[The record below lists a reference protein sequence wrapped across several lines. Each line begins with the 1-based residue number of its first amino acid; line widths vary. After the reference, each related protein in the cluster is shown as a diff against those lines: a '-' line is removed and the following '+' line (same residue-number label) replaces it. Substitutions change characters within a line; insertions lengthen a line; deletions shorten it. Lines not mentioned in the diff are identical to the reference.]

1 MAFTVKNYMAR
12 GVNLENAYFKIN
24 QFSGSKTG
32 GYSAQFGVY
41 VSKSIADE
49 NISNIIDHITIHCD
63 YEENID
69 PWNLMY
75 SKAKTLS
82 IFTGKDVQDC

>member
-32 GYSAQFGVY
+32 GYSAQFDVY
-41 VSKSIADE
+41 VSKS
-49 NISNIIDHITIHCD
+49 
-63 YEENID
+63 
-69 PWNLMY
+69 LMY